1 VDQEGFEVVRDTL
14 KAQEQLVTRH
24 RGRPNRREQLGGPVP
39 FHLAL
44 KEVWRNTGRFLL
56 IALVVALI
64 TLLVLFIAG
73 LAEGL
78 GQGNREYIENLNAQL
93 LVYQDK
99 ADLSIPTSRVSLATV
114 RNVRQVNGVASA
126 GAIAFTNVSL
136 PLANGQAPLKVSLVG
151 VQPGQP
157 GEPAVIEGRG
167 LHSKRADEAII
178 DAGVAQ
184 RTGLKVG
191 DTLTIRST
199 VGNKEQ
205 LYSLRVAGISKSNQY
220 FLQPSVFVPYITWD
234 KLRPQASSVTASGDP
249 DVTFNVVAVQLN
261 RPSDAPAIAAAIEQA
276 VKDVRA
282 VDLRTAYENTPGYAA
297 QQSTLNLMSVFTL
310 LIGLLVIG
318 GFFRIQTM
326 QKVAQIG
333 VLKAIGTSS
342 AVIASS
348 AMLQIF
354 LVNAFGV
361 LLGSLC
367 TLALALL
374 MPPSV
379 PIRFVGSS
387 ILTTLVA
394 LLVIGPLGGL
404 ASIQVL
410 LKAEPLRALGLAS

>member
-1 VDQEGFEVVRDTL
+1 MVTDTFE
-14 KAQEQLVTRH
+14 AQMRLLPRRKERI
-24 RGRPNRREQLGGPVP
+24 RRREQLGSSIPT
-39 FHLAL
+39 HLAL
-44 KEVWRNTGRFLL
+44 KEVWRNKGRFLL
-56 IALVVALI
+56 IALVVGLI

-73 LAEGL
+73 LSEGL

-99 ADLSIPTSRVSLATV
+99 ADLSIPTSRMSLATV
-114 RNVRQVNGVASA
+114 RNIRQVNGVTGA
-126 GAIAFTNVSL
+126 GAIAFSNVSV
-136 PLANGQAPLKVSLVG
+136 PLANGKSPLKISLAG
-151 VQPGQP
+151 VQPGEP
-157 GEPAVIEGRG
+157 GEPPVTEGRG
-167 LHSKRADEAII
+167 LQSKRAEEAII
-178 DAGVAQ
+178 DSGVAL

-191 DTLTIRST
+191 DLLTVRST

-205 LYSLRVAGISKSNQY
+205 LYHLRIVGITRSNQY

-234 KLRPQASSVTASGDP
+234 KVRPQAAASGASGDP
-249 DVTFNVVAVQLN
+249 DVTFNVAAVQLSN
-261 RPSDAPAIAAAIEQA
+261 PADVQAAAAAIEQG
-276 VKDVRA
+276 VKGVRA

-342 AVIASS
+342 AEIAVS

-354 LVNAFGV
+354 LVNAIGV
-361 LLGSLC
+361 VLGALC
-367 TLALALL
+367 TLALALFL
-374 MPPSV
+374 PPSV

-387 ILTTLVA
+387 IMTTLAA
-394 LLVIGPLGGL
+394 LLVIGPMGGL

>member
-1 VDQEGFEVVRDTL
+1 MVTDTFE
-14 KAQEQLVTRH
+14 AQMRLLPRRKERI
-24 RGRPNRREQLGGPVP
+24 RRREQLGSSIPT
-39 FHLAL
+39 HLAL
-44 KEVWRNTGRFLL
+44 KEVWRNKGRFLL
-56 IALVVALI
+56 IALVVGLI

-73 LAEGL
+73 LSEGL

-99 ADLSIPTSRVSLATV
+99 ADLSIPTSRMSLATV
-114 RNVRQVNGVASA
+114 RNIRQVNGVTGA
-126 GAIAFTNVSL
+126 GAIAFSNVSV
-136 PLANGQAPLKVSLVG
+136 PLANGKAPLKISLAG
-151 VQPGQP
+151 VQPGEP
-157 GEPAVIEGRG
+157 GEPPVTEGRG
-167 LHSKRADEAII
+167 LQSKRAEEAII
-178 DAGVAQ
+178 DSGVAL

-191 DTLTIRST
+191 DMLTVRST

-205 LYSLRVAGISKSNQY
+205 LYQLRVVGITRSNQY

-234 KLRPQASSVTASGDP
+234 KVRPQASASGASGDP
-249 DVTFNVVAVQLN
+249 DVTFNVAAVQLSN
-261 RPSDAPAIAAAIEQA
+261 PADVQAMASAIEQG
-276 VKDVRA
+276 VKGVRA

-342 AVIASS
+342 AEIAVS
-348 AMLQIF
+348 AMMQIF
-354 LVNAFGV
+354 LVNAIGV
-361 LLGSLC
+361 VMGALC
-367 TLALALL
+367 TLALALFL
-374 MPPSV
+374 PPSV

-387 ILTTLVA
+387 IMTTLAA
-394 LLVIGPLGGL
+394 LLVIGPMGGL